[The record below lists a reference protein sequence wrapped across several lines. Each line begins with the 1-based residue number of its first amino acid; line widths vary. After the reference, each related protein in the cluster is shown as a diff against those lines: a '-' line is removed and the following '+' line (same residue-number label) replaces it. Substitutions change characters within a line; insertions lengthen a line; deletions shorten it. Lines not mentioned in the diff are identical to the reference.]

1 MGIRQNIFI
10 SIMIHT
16 MVIASVFII
25 GGRIRDIACRVP
37 TDYIVVSLFREV
49 TDFTTSISQNTKKY
63 YMKNTPLHLN
73 SLYQDEMIRDKS
85 YKDEAILVL
94 PHNDNASFNEL
105 TTSRVNETFDK
116 NAVPIGFNQEES
128 RFSELAKKS
137 FSGEPIQGGNTGDNS
152 LSLEI
157 IRTAI
162 EKAKSYPL
170 LARKNGIEG
179 TVLVRFI
186 INKNGL
192 PQGIQII
199 RSSGYH
205 ILDEE
210 VLKIIKRA
218 APFPEVTHEIIAPIT
233 FKLTDSTV
241 NR

>member
-1 MGIRQNIFI
+1 MKFRMNILLSVVLHMTI
-10 SIMIHT
+10 
-16 MVIASVFII
+16 IALAFAVNFGEIV
-25 GGRIRDIACRVP
+25 CHVP
-37 TDYIVVSLFREV
+37 EGHMVVSLFREV
-49 TDFTTSISQNTKKY
+49 TDFTTTFSQNTTTYKKNFTSIS
-63 YMKNTPLHLN
+63 K
-73 SLYQDEMIRDKS
+73 SSFQDEIPKDRF

-94 PHNDNASFNEL
+94 PHNNNASFNEL
-105 TTSRVNETFDK
+105 TTSRVNAPYEK
-116 NAVPIGFNQEES
+116 NAITIGFTQQGS
-128 RFSELAKKS
+128 RFSDLTKKS

-170 LARKNGIEG
+170 LARKKRIEG

-199 RSSGYH
+199 RSSGSH

-210 VLKIIKRA
+210 VSKIIKRA
-218 APFPEVTHEIIAPIT
+218 APFPEVNHEIVAPIT
-233 FKLTDSTV
+233 FKLTEPHV

>member
-1 MGIRQNIFI
+1 MKFRMNILLSVVLHMTI
-10 SIMIHT
+10 
-16 MVIASVFII
+16 IALAFAVNFGEIV
-25 GGRIRDIACRVP
+25 CHVP
-37 TDYIVVSLFREV
+37 EGHMVVSLFREV
-49 TDFTTSISQNTKKY
+49 TDFTTTFSQNTTTYKKNFTSIS
-63 YMKNTPLHLN
+63 K
-73 SLYQDEMIRDKS
+73 SSFQDEIPKDRF

-94 PHNDNASFNEL
+94 PHNNNASFNEL
-105 TTSRVNETFDK
+105 TTSRVNAPYEK
-116 NAVPIGFNQEES
+116 NAITIGFTQQGS
-128 RFSELAKKS
+128 RFSELPKKL

-152 LSLEI
+152 LSLEV

-162 EKAKSYPL
+162 EKAKSYPF
-170 LARKNGIEG
+170 LARKKGIEG

-210 VLKIIKRA
+210 VSKIIKRA
-218 APFPEVTHEIIAPIT
+218 APFPEVAHEIIAPIT
-233 FKLTDSTV
+233 FKLTESHV